1 MKVSII
7 VPVYNVEKYIKD
19 CVMSVFRQGLCEED
33 FEIIFINDGTEDNS
47 LGVIEEICIL
57 HKNVKI
63 VNQNNQGLSCARNT
77 GLLYAKGD
85 YVMFLDSDD
94 LLADRSVAPL
104 LELAFASNVDLLV
117 ADFMKLSDD
126 EILKYKGEIN
136 DILCSNQKSGPQLY
150 MDDFNPNESYV
161 WRTIYK
167 RDFLMQ
173 NELRFI
179 PGVYFED
186 IPFTP
191 ECYLKARVCL
201 RVNFVLYLYRIG
213 NSSITSNMDK
223 KKAMDINVAIERLW
237 KLKAMKGLS
246 KRVRRR
252 LSDNI
257 FSNFSFALWC
267 ISHNDNVY
275 VSKDEIVQDLKNRV
289 PDIWFNNSI
298 KQFLVSVAF
307 RFFPEMY
314 LKIRSFL

>member
-1 MKVSII
+1 
-7 VPVYNVEKYIKD
+7 
-19 CVMSVFRQGLCEED
+19 
-33 FEIIFINDGTEDNS
+33 
-47 LGVIEEICIL
+47 
-57 HKNVKI
+57 
-63 VNQNNQGLSCARNT
+63 
-77 GLLYAKGD
+77 
-85 YVMFLDSDD
+85 
-94 LLADRSVAPL
+94 
-104 LELAFASNVDLLV
+104 
-117 ADFMKLSDD
+117 
-126 EILKYKGEIN
+126 
-136 DILCSNQKSGPQLY
+136 
-150 MDDFNPNESYV
+150 
-161 WRTIYK
+161 
-167 RDFLMQ
+167 
-173 NELRFI
+173 LRFI

-252 LSDNI
+252 LLDNL

-275 VSKDEIVQDLKNRV
+275 VSKDEIVKDLKKRV